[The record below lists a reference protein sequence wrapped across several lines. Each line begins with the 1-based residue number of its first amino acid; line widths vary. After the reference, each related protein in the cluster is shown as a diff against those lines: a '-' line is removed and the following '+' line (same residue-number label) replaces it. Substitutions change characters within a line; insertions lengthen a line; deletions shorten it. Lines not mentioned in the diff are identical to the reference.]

1 MAIHKILL
9 VDDSPADLLHLK
21 NAVKGVNATIV
32 TATSGQDAIDT
43 AISEKPDLIFM
54 DIIMEGL
61 DGYSACRE
69 LKRNAATSQIPVV
82 FVSTKNQR
90 ADRMW
95 AERQGGLG
103 YITKPFTAEQI
114 VGEVQRFN

>member
-1 MAIHKILL
+1 MSISKILL
-9 VDDSPADLLHLK
+9 VDDSPADLLYLK
-21 NAVKGVNATIV
+21 RAVEGINAHIV
-32 TATSGQDAIDT
+32 TATSGAHAIDI
-43 AISEKPDLIFM
+43 AKAEQPDIIFM

-69 LKRNAATSQIPVV
+69 LKKDAATRDIPVI

-95 AERQGGLG
+95 AERQGGSG
-103 YITKPFTAEQI
+103 YIAKPYTPDHIKDEI
-114 VGEVQRFN
+114 KRFA

>member
-1 MAIHKILL
+1 MTISKILL
-9 VDDSPADLLHLK
+9 VDDSPADLLYLEK
-21 NAVKGVNATIV
+21 AVEGVSAKIV
-32 TATSGQDAIDT
+32 TATSGNHAIEV
-43 AISEKPDLIFM
+43 ARVEKPDIIFM

-69 LKRNAATSQIPVV
+69 LKKDPVTKNIPVI

-95 AERQGGLG
+95 AERQGGAG
-103 YITKPFTAEQI
+103 YIAKPYTADHIKDEI
-114 VGEVQRFN
+114 KRFA